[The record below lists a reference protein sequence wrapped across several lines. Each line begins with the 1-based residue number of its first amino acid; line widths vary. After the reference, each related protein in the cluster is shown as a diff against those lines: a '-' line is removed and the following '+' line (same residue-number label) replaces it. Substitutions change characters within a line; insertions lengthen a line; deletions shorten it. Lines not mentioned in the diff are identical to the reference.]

1 MIVQPIFVDLTLMY
15 ILRQRKKVSLYRRK
29 WQLLRIDFLAVLIGR
44 FDTTSECIYILN
56 AYLYPAMTTLAKISC
71 NAGS

>member
-15 ILRQRKKVSLYRRK
+15 ILSHRKKFPY
-29 WQLLRIDFLAVLIGR
+29 IDFLAVLIGR